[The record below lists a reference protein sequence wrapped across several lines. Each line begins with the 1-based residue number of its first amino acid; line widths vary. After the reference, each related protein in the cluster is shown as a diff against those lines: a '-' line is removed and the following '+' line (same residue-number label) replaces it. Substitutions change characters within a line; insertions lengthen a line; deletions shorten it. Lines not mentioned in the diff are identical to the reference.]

1 MKILAIDTSCDDTCL
16 SILEVRRTKK
26 VIPKF
31 KILSNIVSSQVKI
44 HQKYGGVVPGLAK
57 REHQKNLIPLLK
69 KCFKKTNNLQKKKFS
84 KKISNLKAEKV
95 ENFLKREGELYQKTK
110 IFLER
115 YKKPKIN
122 FIAVTQ
128 GPGLEPALWSGINFA
143 RTLSYFWQ
151 IPLVPVNH
159 IEAHI
164 FANFIG
170 RSKSQILKLKTL
182 FPAIGLVVSGGH
194 TELILM
200 KKIRKY
206 RLLGETRDDAA
217 GECLDKV
224 AKILELPYPGG
235 PEIGKLAKRGKDV
248 FNLPRPMINSKDYDF
263 SFAGL
268 KTAVLYLTRKI
279 KREKLKNLKL
289 KANMATSVQQAVIDV
304 LISKTIRAAKEFKV
318 RTVLLGGGVIA
329 NKELRKQ
336 FKETIKRKCP
346 LSNIYYPLSM
356 FCTDN
361 AVMIGISDYFKSLR
375 KKEVSLEKIK
385 ADPNLKI

>member
-44 HQKYGGVVPGLAK
+44 HQKYGGVVPALAK

-224 AKILELPYPGG
+224 AKILELSYPGG
-235 PEIGKLAKRGKDV
+235 PEIEKLAKRGKDV

-336 FKETIKRKCP
+336 FKETIKRKYP